1 MAPVSAT
8 FKGIKDLFYETR
20 VLMGRGYTLRRFA
33 DEVLGGSVEPVM
45 LSYIEKGKRFPTEA
59 LVRKL
64 AEVRGQDSR
73 ELLILLWQSRIL
85 HSFSREL
92 RRALNGPKTETA
104 PGLEEAD
111 LAFLVSRAIAALPD
125 SGQWI
130 PQKRW
135 KEAIKKAAREVGEKR
150 PASLARATITTLTDK
165 NLVEIK
171 GEKVRR
177 LARHYIADSAEEKQ
191 SLAIEFCGIFVKG
204 LLEKVIR
211 QEKKTYVRNHYLHIP
226 DKKIVEFHK
235 KLDRAVQKVVEEF
248 ATSEKE
254 GKKFLNILMT
264 STPF

>member
-104 PGLEEAD
+104 P
-111 LAFLVSRAIAALPD
+111 
-125 SGQWI
+125 
-130 PQKRW
+130 
-135 KEAIKKAAREVGEKR
+135 
-150 PASLARATITTLTDK
+150 
-165 NLVEIK
+165 
-171 GEKVRR
+171 
-177 LARHYIADSAEEKQ
+177 
-191 SLAIEFCGIFVKG
+191 
-204 LLEKVIR
+204 
-211 QEKKTYVRNHYLHIP
+211 
-226 DKKIVEFHK
+226 
-235 KLDRAVQKVVEEF
+235 
-248 ATSEKE
+248 
-254 GKKFLNILMT
+254 
-264 STPF
+264 